1 MKNKSNEEIQKI
13 ETIQEWMNIFMNMLD
28 EKLKSSILKLKKVN
42 FETPENEKEE
52 FIILSAELKG
62 VTKDLYL
69 KILKKNDKFI
79 AQISNSKTLLKLTML
94 EWNHDDIL
102 PIEKQIKDLT
112 NQLITDFV
120 VEFRDVIADTLLK
133 DTDIHIKSEQPLE
146 NIEVYSN
153 KSNLFDGYGL
163 IKYLDDR
170 KLLELIYVRLK
181 KLEETQTN
189 IKKDVEQIKKIKK

>member
-79 AQISNSKTLLKLTML
+79 AQISNSKPLLKLTML

>member
-94 EWNHDDIL
+94 EWNRDDIL

-133 DTDIHIKSEQPLE
+133 DTDIHIKSEQPL
-146 NIEVYSN
+146 
-153 KSNLFDGYGL
+153 
-163 IKYLDDR
+163 
-170 KLLELIYVRLK
+170 
-181 KLEETQTN
+181 
-189 IKKDVEQIKKIKK
+189 